1 MEPIL
6 VIFEDRKEK
15 EIVWTKL
22 RDNLKTKTNVVVTQD
37 TSTKRMAATQDT
49 STKRMTQ
56 ETNTKR
62 MEVRTER
69 QESVTRKTSER

>member
-22 RDNLKTKTNVVVTQD
+22 RDNLKTKTKRKIIGFIYDFIQD
-37 TSTKRMAATQDT
+37 TPYTSASKNLSFESFHGIYQNFRMQKIGLTF
-49 STKRMTQ
+49 MIG
-56 ETNTKR
+56 
-62 MEVRTER
+62 
-69 QESVTRKTSER
+69 